1 MWKAKKSC
9 SEVCSEGS
17 QNVMGYIAPA
27 KGLISVKVKVVERER
42 QSCQLRSFLITW
54 INFVF
59 DFDYILEKVWEYK
72 KSELFLYKRKLQKTS
87 DWKNIW

>member
-1 MWKAKKSC
+1 MCKAKKSC

-42 QSCQLRSFLITW
+42 QSCQLRSCLITW

-72 KSELFLYKRKLQKTS
+72 ESELFLYKRKL
-87 DWKNIW
+87 